1 MDSLR
6 CPDSLGIDAHHGEHR
21 LARRVGPANCVPRD
35 YFPEVREDAVINAI
49 RANSRLR
56 DDIYFKKVRP
66 RPRRPS
72 PSSS

>member
-1 MDSLR
+1 L
-6 CPDSLGIDAHHGEHR
+6 
-21 LARRVGPANCVPRD
+21 
-35 YFPEVREDAVINAI
+35 REDAVINAI

-56 DDIYFKKVRP
+56 DDIYFKKVRL